1 MFRNNFSHTWGW
13 ELQQANAK
21 LSFRNFPWSQ
31 STQTTHP
38 APLVMICLDWH
49 FEFWQGGAIS
59 ESQSTWHSSKHTKG
73 LLPAGDRPQLSSVS
87 LTLTKLNFTHFGTVQ
102 FMGGWHRHFTSLDA
116 KNSTDM
122 IKIVGLC
129 SSSLSKSPG
138 PWPTWWND
146 RFLEIFYNQGTRR
159 WNMHLKHL
167 AGE

>member
-1 MFRNNFSHTWGW
+1 MLRNVSHTWVR
-13 ELQQANAK
+13 ELQQANAM
-21 LSFRNFPWSQ
+21 LNFHSSLWIQ
-31 STQTTHP
+31 STQTIRP
-38 APLVMICLDWH
+38 RPSELCFA
-49 FEFWQGGAIS
+49 GGDIS
-59 ESQSTWHSSKHTKG
+59 ESKFTWHSSMHTKG

-102 FMGGWHRHFTSLDA
+102 FMGGWHQHFTSLDA

-122 IKIVGLC
+122 IKIAGLC